1 MRFLHTADIHLGKRF
16 NDVSLIEDQRY
27 IMNQILQIAIEENV
41 DAIIIAGDI
50 YQKSMPSEEAMEI
63 FDAFTTKA
71 AAQNIKVFAISGNH
85 DSDVRV
91 SYMASL
97 MKNSGVY
104 ISEKF
109 DGRLQQILLKEDGTV
124 CDGENSQA
132 DMVISLMPFLK
143 PVDVR
148 PFYPEKEIHTYEDA
162 IKAVLNG
169 SHIDTNKTNI
179 LVAHQFISGC
189 SISDSEEFAIGGL
202 DNISAEL
209 FADFDYVALG
219 HLHGPQKAGREEVRY
234 SGSPLKYSFSE
245 VNHKKSVTIVDVASK
260 PSPDGQEGETSPAGQ
275 GGETSPAGQVGTPV
289 QHRQVQLNPLR
300 DVRVIKDEMS
310 KILAMNP
317 SDDYVHIIL
326 TDELVDPDARRNLQI
341 SFPNMLRFSVEN
353 SKTAMTEEITPV
365 EDVEDIPIQQLF
377 ERFYKQMNGGA
388 EPGAEHME
396 ALEKILAEM
405 EGRHETN

>member
-16 NDVSLIEDQRY
+16 NDVNLIEDQRY
-27 IMNQILQIAIEENV
+27 IMNQILDIAIQEQA

-63 FDAFTTKA
+63 FDAFITKA
-71 AAQNIKVFAISGNH
+71 VSQNIKIFAISGNH

-109 DGRLQQILLKEDGTV
+109 EGKLQQIFLKADGTV
-124 CDGENSQA
+124 CEAEEGGAACSCNQA
-132 DMVISLMPFLK
+132 DIVVSLMPFLK

-148 PFYPEKEIHTYEDA
+148 KFYPEEEIHTYEDA

-169 SHIDTNKTNI
+169 SGVDTSKVNI

-209 FADFDYVALG
+209 FNQFDYAALG

-245 VNHKKSVTIVDVASK
+245 TNHKKSVTIVDIVPESAIQRK
-260 PSPDGQEGETSPAGQ
+260 PL
-275 GGETSPAGQVGTPV
+275 V
-289 QHRQVQLNPLR
+289 QYRQILLQPLR
-300 DVRVIKDEMS
+300 DVRVIKDEMT
-310 KILAMNP
+310 KVLAMNP
-317 SDDYVHIIL
+317 SEDYVHIIL

-353 SKTAMTEEITPV
+353 SKTAMTEEIVPA
-365 EDVEDIPIQQLF
+365 EDVEDIPIQNLF
-377 ERFYKQMNGGA
+377 ERFYKQMNGGN
-388 EPGAEHME
+388 PPNQEHME
-396 ALEKILAEM
+396 VLEKILAEM
-405 EGRHETN
+405 ENSHETN